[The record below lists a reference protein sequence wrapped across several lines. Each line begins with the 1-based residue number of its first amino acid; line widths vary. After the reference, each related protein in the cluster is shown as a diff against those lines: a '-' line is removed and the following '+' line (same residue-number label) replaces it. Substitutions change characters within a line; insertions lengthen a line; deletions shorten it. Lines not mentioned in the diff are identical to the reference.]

1 MRMKVVA
8 GLGSIDDYDAY
19 ADAGADELF
28 IGYVPYEWLIKYE
41 QTMPLNRREVSFVNV
56 NIGSYSELEI
66 LAEKVRRRG
75 VPVSIA
81 FNGLN
86 YSPQSYMTIINIIR
100 ECIKLDMRD
109 IIVADIGLLV
119 HLRENNLCDKVNIH
133 ISGEFGR
140 MNSYEIMALQDFN
153 IKRII
158 YPRGTNIKD
167 ITAMSGSFK
176 ELEHEVFFLN
186 EKCHFEG
193 AYCNSL
199 HCDEL
204 VPMCRMPY
212 VISTLVDNK
221 DRGSKSTDIIDTD
234 AINGKN
240 PKHIDRQYTDGL
252 DSDDIDSH
260 EDKIDSLEGNI
271 GFDGCGL
278 CALKLLESN
287 NVTHLKIVGRGAV
300 FEDMIRSISIARK
313 AVELSRNIKGEDTYR
328 DYIKNQL
335 MQGRC
340 GQNCYYLIN
349 K

>member
-1 MRMKVVA
+1 MKIIA

-41 QTMPLNRREVSFVNV
+41 QTMPLNRREVSFANV

-119 HLRENNLCDKVNIH
+119 HLKENDLCDKVNIH

-140 MNSYEIMALQDFN
+140 MNSYEIKALQDFD

-158 YPRGTNIKD
+158 YPRGTNIED
-167 ITAMSGSFK
+167 IVAMSDSFK
-176 ELEHEVFFLN
+176 ELEHEVFFMN

-212 VISTLVDNK
+212 VISTL
-221 DRGSKSTDIIDTD
+221 
-234 AINGKN
+234 
-240 PKHIDRQYTDGL
+240 TDGL

-260 EDKIDSLEGNI
+260 EDKIDSLVGNN

-278 CALKLLESN
+278 CALKLLESS

-313 AVELSRNIKGEDTYR
+313 AVELSRNIKGEDAYK

-335 MQGRC
+335 MKGRC
-340 GQNCYYLIN
+340 GQNCYYLSEN
-349 K
+349 

>member
-1 MRMKVVA
+1 MKIIA

-19 ADAGADELF
+19 VDAGADELF

-41 QTMPLNRREVSFVNV
+41 QTMPLNRREVSFANV

-66 LAEKVRRRG
+66 LAEKVQRRG

-100 ECIKLDMRD
+100 ECINLEMRD

-119 HLRENNLCDKVNIH
+119 HIRENDLCDKVNIH

-140 MNSYEIMALQDFN
+140 MNLYEIKALQDFN

-158 YPRGTNIKD
+158 YPRGTNIED
-167 ITAMSGSFK
+167 IATMSDAFK
-176 ELEHEVFFLN
+176 ELEHEAFFLN

-212 VISTLVDNK
+212 VISTL
-221 DRGSKSTDIIDTD
+221 TDS
-234 AINGKN
+234 
-240 PKHIDRQYTDGL
+240 L

-260 EDKIDSLEGNI
+260 DDNIDSLEGKI

-278 CALKLLESN
+278 CALKLLESS

-300 FEDMIRSISIARK
+300 FEDMIRSISTARK
-313 AVELSRNIKGEDTYR
+313 AVELSQNIKDEDTYK

-335 MQGRC
+335 MQGKC
-340 GQNCYYLIN
+340 GQNCYYLLDRHLHIWE
-349 K
+349 